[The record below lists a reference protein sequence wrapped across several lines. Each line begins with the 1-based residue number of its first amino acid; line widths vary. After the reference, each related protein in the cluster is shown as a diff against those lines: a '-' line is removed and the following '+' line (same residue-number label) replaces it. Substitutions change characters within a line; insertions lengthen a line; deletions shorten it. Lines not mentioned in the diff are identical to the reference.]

1 MCGVCGV
8 CVKAELVI
16 KRNCYLEETARAART
31 AQGRGAFAASA
42 ALAAWTLRRIVDP
55 NLKLSI
61 TAPQEHSRLKIS
73 ISSAQSKQ

>member
-1 MCGVCGV
+1 MCVCGVCGV

-16 KRNCYLEETARAART
+16 KRNCYLEETARAARPG
-31 AQGRGAFAASA
+31 QGRGALA
-42 ALAAWTLRRIVDP
+42 ALAAWTLHRIVDP

>member
-1 MCGVCGV
+1 MRGVCGV

-31 AQGRGAFAASA
+31 AQGRGAWA